1 MGDKRVLRRAC
12 PIVDSD
18 DDFIEED
25 SKFYSSKV
33 HRKRK
38 HDRSTC
44 MVPLKVKSRDSDKFS
59 DSARALAVSS
69 DSDREEDASNCS
81 VLEKSSLYFAPG
93 EIDPRA
99 RMIVTRTKS
108 SLESIDKDLKEVE
121 IKQGLYIKFNR
132 FTLCLGRTSSDS
144 SLHFCV

>member
-1 MGDKRVLRRAC
+1 MFVGMGDKRVLRRAC
-12 PIVDSD
+12 VIVDSD

-38 HDRSTC
+38 HDRSTRK
-44 MVPLKVKSRDSDKFS
+44 VPVKVKSSDSNKFNDSD
-59 DSARALAVSS
+59 RALAVSS
-69 DSDREEDASNCS
+69 DSDREKVASNCS
-81 VLEKSSLYFAPG
+81 VLERSSLYFAPG

-108 SLESIDKDLKEVE
+108 SLESIDKDLKEMD
-121 IKQGLYIKFNR
+121 IKQGLYIKF
-132 FTLCLGRTSSDS
+132 
-144 SLHFCV
+144 